1 MEYPSILGNSFLR
14 TRNSMRSIQALL
26 LSSILFALGP
36 VGESNAAVAECDA
49 VEFHRFNVTPN
60 DITYNRLLCTGL
72 RELTQNR
79 PRAAAGLFREALDL
93 WFLERPNF
101 DLLPRYALALHR
113 SGERATARLTLRV
126 AALTLE
132 VYFGVNRCE
141 ETEDDVALVI
151 PKRRAVEQEV
161 REAARRIMCGAAFN
175 SYLGGADLDHLYRSR
190 DLLELHY
197 QIKREIEQE

>member
-14 TRNSMRSIQALL
+14 TRNLMRSVQALL
-26 LSSILFALGP
+26 LSSLLIALGP
-36 VGESNAAVAECDA
+36 VEASNAVVAECDA

-72 RELTQNR
+72 RELAQNR
-79 PRAAAGLFREALDL
+79 PRAAADLFREALDL

-101 DLLPRYALALHR
+101 ELLSRYALALHR
-113 SGERATARLTLRV
+113 GGERATARLTLRV

-132 VYFGVNRCE
+132 VYYGVSRCE

-151 PKRRAVEQEV
+151 PKRRAVEPEV
-161 REAARRIMCGAAFN
+161 REAARRVMCGAAFD
-175 SYLGGADLDHLYRSR
+175 SYLGGADLDKLYRSR

-197 QIKREIEQE
+197 RIKREIE

>member
-1 MEYPSILGNSFLR
+1 
-14 TRNSMRSIQALL
+14 MRSVQALL
-26 LSSILFALGP
+26 LSSLLIALGP
-36 VGESNAAVAECDA
+36 VEASNAVVAECDA

-72 RELTQNR
+72 RELAQNR
-79 PRAAAGLFREALDL
+79 PRAAADLFREALDL

-101 DLLPRYALALHR
+101 ELLSRYALALHR
-113 SGERATARLTLRV
+113 GGERATARLTLRV

-132 VYFGVNRCE
+132 VYYGVSRCE

-151 PKRRAVEQEV
+151 PKRRAVEPEV
-161 REAARRIMCGAAFN
+161 REAARRVMCGAAFD
-175 SYLGGADLDHLYRSR
+175 SYLGGADLDKLYRSR

-197 QIKREIEQE
+197 RIKREIEPE

>member
-1 MEYPSILGNSFLR
+1 MEYQSILGNSFPKSR
-14 TRNSMRSIQALL
+14 KSMRSVQTLFLL
-26 LSSILFALGP
+26 PVLFALVFGADT
-36 VGESNAAVAECDA
+36 SAAAECDA

-60 DITYNRLLCTGL
+60 DITYNRLLCAGL
-72 RELTQNR
+72 RELAQDR
-79 PRAAAGLFREALDL
+79 PRVAADRFREALDL

-101 DLLPRYALALHR
+101 DLISRYALALHR
-113 SGERATARLTLRV
+113 SGERVAARRTLRV

-132 VYFGVNRCE
+132 VYFGVSRCE

-151 PKRRAVEQEV
+151 PKRRVVEPEV
-161 REAARRIMCGAAFN
+161 REAARRIMCGAAFDGF
-175 SYLGGADLDHLYRSR
+175 LGGANLDKLYRSR